1 MKIDDLRSIGRELLA
16 VVPRYRFAADV
27 RTGLRTGAA
36 GDTTFPL
43 DEAAE
48 KIIISRIKSLGEPVS
63 IVSEEFG
70 IEDFGIDNGDS
81 PRLRIIID
89 PIDGSKNAINGLP
102 IFCTSI
108 AVASGET
115 LDDVFMG
122 YIVNLISADEFWA
135 VKGEGVCCFNGNKIH
150 TSQDGKIDMVLF
162 ESQRP
167 AEELPRLNRLFSH
180 AARTRCLGATA
191 LNLAHVAAGSVSL
204 FVTMSKSRSFDFA
217 AGYLMVKEAGGVC
230 TDAEGHDIGHIH
242 TGLGKTNTILASAN
256 TRVHDKALNAIINP
270 MRP

>member
-1 MKIDDLRSIGRELLA
+1 MTIDDLRNIGQELLA
-16 VVPRYRFAADV
+16 AVPRYRFAADA

-48 KIIISRIKSLGEPVS
+48 KIIVSRIKSLGEPLS
-63 IVSEEFG
+63 IISEECG
-70 IEDFGIDNGDS
+70 IEDEDS
-81 PRLRIIID
+81 SSLRVIID

-102 IFCTSI
+102 MFCTSI
-108 AVASGET
+108 AVASGTT

-122 YIVNLISADEFWA
+122 YIVNLISGDEFWA
-135 VKGEGVCCFNGNKIH
+135 VKGCGACYFNGNKKH
-150 TSQDGKIDMVLF
+150 TKTDDNIEMVLY

-167 AEELPRLNRLFSH
+167 SEELPRMNRLFSYTV
-180 AARTRCLGATA
+180 RTRCLGATA

-204 FVTMSKSRSFDFA
+204 FVTLSKSRSFDFA
-217 AGYLMVKEAGGVC
+217 AGYLIVKEAGGIC
-230 TDAEGHDIGHIH
+230 TDAEGRDIGGIH

-256 TRVHDKALNAIINP
+256 ARVHAKALDALINSHNI
-270 MRP
+270 